1 MKLDTQCWFRLNTS
15 KAPPISL
22 MRGNFLAHKSDPDE
36 FALWCRLQAISL
48 VSSCPLIR
56 SRRLG
61 ACCLFV
67 CCISVA
73 VQMGG
78 RGTWQPQRCVVDPTW
93 AITLL
98 QWQRDI
104 NRMITNLCDVCWLH
118 QCNGKEFQDG
128 LRCVFQQMS
137 WSSDLNQSPELMN

>member
-15 KAPPISL
+15 QALPICL

-36 FALWCRLQAISL
+36 FALWCRLWAISL

-67 CCISVA
+67 HSISVA
-73 VQMGG
+73 VQMEG
-78 RGTWQPQRCVVDPTW
+78 RGTWQPQCRVVDPTW

-104 NRMITNLCDVCWLH
+104 NKKD
-118 QCNGKEFQDG
+118 
-128 LRCVFQQMS
+128 
-137 WSSDLNQSPELMN
+137 NQSLQCFAGYMSATEKNPSAASDVFVSKRYGVLTSVMHQN